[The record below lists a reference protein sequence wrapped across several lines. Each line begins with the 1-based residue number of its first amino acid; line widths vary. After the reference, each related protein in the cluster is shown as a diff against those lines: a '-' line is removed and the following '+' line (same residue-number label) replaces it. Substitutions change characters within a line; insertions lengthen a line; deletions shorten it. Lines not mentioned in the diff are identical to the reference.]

1 MTNKRSQFWFALA
14 WAPLGAFF
22 FTAAQ
27 PQNPNTT
34 IGTIIFGTLGIACM
48 ITPIPLL
55 YRWSTAPKP
64 AVPSIE
70 QPAQPP
76 MIVLTKHGDTWR

>member
-1 MTNKRSQFWFALA
+1 MTKRRQFWFALA
-14 WAPLGAFF
+14 WAPLGAFL

-27 PQNPNTT
+27 PGNPNTT
-34 IGTIIFGTLGIACM
+34 IGTVVFGLLGIACM

-55 YRWSTAPKP
+55 YRWAKTPTPPPKS
-64 AVPSIE
+64 AE
-70 QPAQPP
+70 LQPPP

>member
-1 MTNKRSQFWFALA
+1 MTKKRRQFWFALT

-34 IGTIIFGTLGIACM
+34 IGTIVFGTLGIACM

-55 YRWSTAPKP
+55 YRWAKTPTPPTP
-64 AVPSIE
+64 AIE
-70 QPAQPP
+70 NPALRP
-76 MIVLTKHGDTWR
+76 MVVLTKHGDTWR

>member
-1 MTNKRSQFWFALA
+1 MTNKRRQFWSALA
-14 WAPLGAFF
+14 WAPLGAFL

-27 PQNPNTT
+27 PGNPNTT

-55 YRWSTAPKP
+55 YRWAKTPTPPPTKLP
-64 AVPSIE
+64 E
-70 QPAQPP
+70 LQPP
-76 MIVLTKHGDTWR
+76 PIIVLTKHGDIWR

>member
-1 MTNKRSQFWFALA
+1 MTKNRQQFWFALA

-27 PQNPNTT
+27 PGNPNTT
-34 IGTIIFGTLGIACM
+34 IGTVVFGLLGIACM

-55 YRWSTAPKP
+55 YRWAKTPTP
-64 AVPSIE
+64 PSKLPE
-70 QPAQPP
+70 LQPPP

>member
-1 MTNKRSQFWFALA
+1 MTKKRRQFWFALT

-34 IGTIIFGTLGIACM
+34 IGTVVFGLLGIACM

-55 YRWSTAPKP
+55 CRWAKTPT
-64 AVPSIE
+64 
-70 QPAQPP
+70 PP
-76 MIVLTKHGDTWR
+76 RRKRGQVLRRVKVNQREEAWVDQ